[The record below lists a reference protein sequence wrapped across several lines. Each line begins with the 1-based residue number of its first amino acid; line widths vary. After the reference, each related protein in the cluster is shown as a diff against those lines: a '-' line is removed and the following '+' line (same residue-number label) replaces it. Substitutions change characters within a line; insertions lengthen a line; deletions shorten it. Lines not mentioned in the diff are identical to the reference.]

1 MLVCMCLSVCF
12 DPVPPPPGHGLC
24 KGNLWCL
31 WSLNHEFW
39 QKLINQKLLST
50 PDLEGVGHLFRPQIR
65 IQKDLGP
72 MSFWNHGHPQLSGG
86 SPPYRTPNPD
96 LEGPGPGVLLE
107 PGSFT
112 FKGSL

>member
-72 MSFWNHGHPQLSGG
+72 MSFWSQGPSLSRGVYKLKVVVNVPNSACPQ
-86 SPPYRTPNPD
+86 
-96 LEGPGPGVLLE
+96 GPGRPMSGYLNMLE
-107 PGSFT
+107 
-112 FKGSL
+112 